1 VSIAAAEV
9 ARDQDTISSS
19 EGVTAPKYGVEVVE
33 GIDLSTQR
41 RESSHTKETRAPFA
55 AFPRSGLLCP

>member
-19 EGVTAPKYGVEVVE
+19 EGVTAPKYEVEVVE
-33 GIDLSTQR
+33 GVDLSMQR
-41 RESSHTKETRAPFA
+41 RESSRAKEREPLGDVAE
-55 AFPRSGLLCP
+55 S